1 MYKFVTF
8 KYQVTYTDGKVEV
21 NEGQL
26 LVKENIKE
34 SLEHSKKIFL
44 DHYKGPKIKEVKILN

>member
-1 MYKFVTF
+1 MYKYVTI

-26 LVKENIKE
+26 LIKE
-34 SLEHSKKIFL
+34 GVEGSLEHSKKIFL
-44 DHYKGPKIKEVKILN
+44 DHYKGAKIKEVKILD